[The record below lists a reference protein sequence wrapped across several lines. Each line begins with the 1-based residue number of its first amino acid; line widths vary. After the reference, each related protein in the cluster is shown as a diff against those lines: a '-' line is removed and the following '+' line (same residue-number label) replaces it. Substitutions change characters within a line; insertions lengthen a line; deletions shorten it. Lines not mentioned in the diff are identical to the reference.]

1 MVVTGSGRCQDV
13 AMRLGV
19 RRSVVLVVGAT
30 TLLAAACTPWPRAST
45 VVPDATSCATVLHV
59 AARGSSA
66 PLRSKEVKGMW
77 SDLRAALGP
86 GVTVEQV
93 ELGDLNGDGRLD
105 PGGFTAID
113 ALSAPAI
120 DLAAR
125 PDETDIAFIGGYNQS
140 RRTGTLELVQLLA
153 SRARTCPDQRIVL
166 SGYSMGAHAT
176 GLALKRLPATTAARV
191 DSVEFFGDPS
201 FMLGP
206 WARTDPAAVIAGHG
220 FLGERPEYVPPAFA
234 ARTES
239 WCGEWDG
246 LCTGNLVLAVDQL
259 LPCNEAPLAAQP
271 FCNHRHVD
279 YEKWATALGMAT
291 SGRLVRAA
299 LASSSG
305 R

>member
-1 MVVTGSGRCQDV
+1 
-13 AMRLGV
+13 MRLGV
-19 RRSVVLVVGAT
+19 RRLVVLVVGAT

-45 VVPDATSCATVLHV
+45 VVADASSCATVLHV

-66 PLRSKEVKGMW
+66 PLRSKEVRAMW
-77 SDLRAALGP
+77 TDFRAALGP
-86 GVTVEQV
+86 DVSVEQV
-93 ELGDLNGDGRLD
+93 ELGDLDGDGRLD

-113 ALSAPAI
+113 AFSAPAI

-125 PDETDIAFIGGYNQS
+125 RDETDVAFIGGYNQS
-140 RRTGTLELVQLLA
+140 RRIGTLELVQLLG

-166 SGYSMGAHAT
+166 SGFSMGAHAT
-176 GLALKRLPATTAARV
+176 GLALKRLPAAVAARV

-206 WARTDPAAVIAGHG
+206 WARVDPAAVTAGHG
-220 FLGERPEYVPPAFA
+220 FLGERPEYVPAAFA

-246 LCTGNLVLAVDQL
+246 LCTGNLVLSVAQL
-259 LPCNEAPLAAQP
+259 LPCTDPATADEDYCR
-271 FCNHRHVD
+271 FRHVD
-279 YEKWATALGMAT
+279 YDKWATAPGMAT
-291 SGRLVRAA
+291 SGKLVRAA
-299 LASSSG
+299 LAASAG